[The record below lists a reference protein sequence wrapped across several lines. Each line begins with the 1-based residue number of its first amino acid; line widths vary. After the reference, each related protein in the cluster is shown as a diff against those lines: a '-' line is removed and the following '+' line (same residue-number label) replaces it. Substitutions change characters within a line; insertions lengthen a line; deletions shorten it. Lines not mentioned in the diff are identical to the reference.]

1 MPARHYYPAVTRIA
15 LGAALAALLNAI
27 GVFGVN
33 ATPLHEAILD
43 QDIERTRAL
52 LAPSQGINERDR
64 AGMAPIHY
72 AVLEDR
78 VELVEMLLQVG
89 ADLDIAVD
97 TSEAEVAHYVSLH
110 EFFPLH
116 IAANRNSLEVAD
128 LLIARGASVHRT
140 TDDRRSALHI
150 AARKGNHRLARL
162 LIDHGAVI
170 DARDFES
177 YTPLYDAACYGRL
190 AVVELLLANG
200 ADVTA
205 QGDDGQT
212 AYDCAVDRDQDDVV
226 IYLERL
232 GITT

>member
-1 MPARHYYPAVTRIA
+1 M
-15 LGAALAALLNAI
+15 LAS
-27 GVFGVN
+27 
-33 ATPLHEAILD
+33 T
-43 QDIERTRAL
+43 QDIN
-52 LAPSQGINERDR
+52 QRDR

-72 AVLEDR
+72 AVLEGR
-78 VELVEMLLQVG
+78 VELVEMLLQGG

-97 TSEAEVAHYVSLH
+97 TSQAEVAHYVSIH

-116 IAANRNSLEVAD
+116 IAANRNSLEVAG

-150 AARKGNHRLARL
+150 AARKGNHRLVRM
-162 LIDHGAVI
+162 LIDHGADV

-177 YTPLYDAACYGRL
+177 YTPLYDAACNGRL
-190 AVVELLLANG
+190 AVVELLLASG
-200 ADVTA
+200 ADITA

-212 AYDCAVDRDQDDVV
+212 AYDCALHRNQDDVV
-226 IYLERL
+226 SYLERI